1 MAENI
6 TAKEFVGRMEAFA
19 LAAPGSAMPAH
30 FLADAL
36 HEHINAFE
44 PTRKALAYLLGVERQ
59 NRPQTNVLENGAPCL
74 TALQIL
80 ERITFVVKECPVPD
94 LTSAEA
100 NTLLLGELAHLAN
113 VAMGRAAIGD
123 WPKPKEPWP
132 ENVPGG

>member
-80 ERITFVVKECPVPD
+80 ERITYVVHEPSRD
-94 LTSAEA
+94 AQLTAEEMRLVIL
-100 NTLLLGELAHLAN
+100 NELTHLAN
-113 VAMGRAAIGD
+113 VAMGRAAID
-123 WPKPKEPWP
+123 EWPKKRSS
-132 ENVPGG
+132 

>member
-36 HEHINAFE
+36 NEHLNAFE

-59 NRPQTNVLENGAPCL
+59 NRPQTNVLENGVPCL

-80 ERITFVVKECPVPD
+80 ERITFVVGSGEVGETTERTRER
-94 LTSAEA
+94 LAI
-100 NTLLLGELAHLAN
+100 LGELVHLAN
-113 VAMGRAAIGD
+113 VAMGRAEIGD

-132 ENVPGG
+132 EKQP